1 VNIASVRD
9 AMAAKLEALT
19 GVRVFSYVPDSVPV
33 PAAVVGNVTINFDDA
48 QNRGLDQGT
57 CDVLL
62 IVSRMAERSAQ
73 ETLDKWL
80 NTTGVGSVK
89 TILEAD
95 QSLNGTVSAV
105 RIPRAEPITIEYGGV
120 AYFGYRYEVT
130 FYG

>member
-1 VNIASVRD
+1 VNIGAVRD
-9 AMAAKLEALT
+9 ALAVKLEALT

-33 PAAVVGNVTINFDDA
+33 PAAVVGNVTVNFDDA

-73 ETLDKWL
+73 DALDKWL
-80 NTTGVGSVK
+80 NTVGVGSVK
-89 TILEAD
+89 TIVEAD
-95 QSLNGTVSAV
+95 QSLGGTVSAV
-105 RIPRAEPITIEYGGV
+105 RIPRAEPITVEYGGV
-120 AYFGYRYEVT
+120 SYFGYRYEVT